1 MPTEWLWTWG
11 GVCFG
16 YRRGEWLFTYD
27 GSAVGRF
34 VGDEVYAASGNY
46 LGELRSTGQERRL
59 TTSNYKKNRVVEAF
73 SPKVE
78 EPSER
83 RANRLPQTV
92 YCGYQ
97 DFPSPE
103 VFKAEVRKALRS
115 RTEILST
122 TPSPRS
128 NGHTGTPAVATLPQQ
143 VPQVEHAVSVD
154 VNALAKLVG
163 TAEPYNGTC
172 EHAAS
177 SECNSILARSNL
189 TQPIATLGKSG
200 DEAAPPPADQRVEN
214 LRQVLLN
221 IKSRRAK
228 A

>member
-11 GVCFG
+11 GECFG

-27 GSAVGRF
+27 GRTVGRF
-34 VGDEVYAASGNY
+34 VGDEVYATSGNY
-46 LGELRSTGQERRL
+46 LGELRSAGQERRL
-59 TTSNYKKNRVVEAF
+59 TTSNYKKSRVVEAF

-78 EPSER
+78 EPYER

-103 VFKAEVRKALRS
+103 IFKAEVSKALRS

-122 TPSPRS
+122 PPSPRP
-128 NGHTGTPAVATLPQQ
+128 NRHTGTTAVATLPQQ
-143 VPQVEHAVSVD
+143 VPQMERAVSVD
-154 VNALAKLVG
+154 ANALARLFG
-163 TAEPYNGTC
+163 TAEPYDGTY

-177 SECNSILARSNL
+177 SESNSILTTSNL
-189 TQPIATLGKSG
+189 TQLIATPGKSG
-200 DEAAPPPADQRVEN
+200 DEAAPPQADQRAEN

-221 IKSRRAK
+221 IKSRRAR